1 MFEDEPRGPLIRITD
16 EEYAP
21 TCHNTA
27 TGCDVVLGMSFCK
40 YTGETALSPSDDN
53 LGRLVCHGPR
63 PRTEEEARI
72 AELTGR
78 PAAAGICDL
87 EVVYTPVA
95 DLN

>member
-1 MFEDEPRGPLIRITD
+1 MFEDEPRGPLIRITG

-21 TCHNTA
+21 TCHDPV
-27 TGCDVVLGMSFCK
+27 TGCDLVLGMSFCR
-40 YTGETALSPSDDN
+40 YNSDTSLNPGDDN

-63 PRTEEEARI
+63 ARTEEEARI

-78 PAAAGICDL
+78 SAAAGICDL